1 MVTLEKLKN
10 YLKVDN
16 TDCDDTLQML
26 LDAAVRKTQDYCSTY
41 WEETLVTETRV
52 GDGKTVLHLY
62 RLPVVEVDSVLIN
75 GELVEDYT
83 ERLSIGR
90 LYRAWPSGA
99 EITVT
104 YSAGFAAYG
113 EDIPPE
119 AEAAIYQTVAA
130 WYNNPTGV
138 QNENVSGV
146 GSVTYDISYELPL
159 EVKQKLASLRQRVL

>member
-1 MVTLEKLKN
+1 MTLNEVKA
-10 YLKVDN
+10 YLKIDG
-16 TDCDDTLQML
+16 DDHDTVIQIL
-26 LDAAVRKTQDYCSTY
+26 LDAAVSKTQDYCSTY

-119 AEAAIYQTVAA
+119 A
-130 WYNNPTGV
+130 
-138 QNENVSGV
+138 
-146 GSVTYDISYELPL
+146 
-159 EVKQKLASLRQRVL
+159 